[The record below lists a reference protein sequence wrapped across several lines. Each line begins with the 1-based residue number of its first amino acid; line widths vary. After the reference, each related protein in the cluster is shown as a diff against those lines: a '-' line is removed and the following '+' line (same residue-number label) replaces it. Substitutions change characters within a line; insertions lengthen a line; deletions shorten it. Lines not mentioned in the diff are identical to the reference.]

1 MPQKKISILIA
12 DDHLIYREGL
22 KIMLSRD
29 PNFWIKG
36 EVSNGKDLV
45 LRVKQLAPDIII
57 TDIKMPFMDGIE
69 ATKKL
74 CRTYPGI
81 RIIAL
86 SSFSDDYLI
95 IEMLEAG
102 AQGFLVKG
110 ISQEELAKAIRTV
123 YQHKPYFSIEITE
136 KISRI
141 IAGKSSDKKSIRHI
155 SLTEME
161 KQIVKLICK
170 ELTNKEIASRLSVGK
185 RTVESYRIRIMDK
198 LGAKSVASIITY
210 ALRSGLIRVEKQWL

>member
-1 MPQKKISILIA
+1 MQQKKISILIA

-22 KIMLSRD
+22 KMMLSAD
-29 PNFWIKG
+29 PQFWIKG
-36 EVSNGKDLV
+36 EVNNGKELL
-45 LRVKQLAPDIII
+45 LRVKQVAPDIII

-86 SSFSDDYLI
+86 SSFSEDYLI

-110 ISQEELAKAIRTV
+110 IGHDELSKAIRTV
-123 YQHKPYFSIEITE
+123 YHHKPYFSMEITE

-141 IAGKSSDKKSIRHI
+141 IAGKNQDKKNLRHI

-170 ELTNKEIASRLSVGK
+170 ELTNKEIAARLSVGK

-210 ALRSGLIRVEKQWL
+210 ALKSDLIRPGF

>member
-22 KIMLSRD
+22 KLMLSRD

-36 EVSNGKDLV
+36 EVTNGKELL

-102 AQGFLVKG
+102 AHGFLVKG
-110 ISQEELAKAIRTV
+110 IGQDELLKAIRTV
-123 YQHKPYFSIEITE
+123 YHHKPYFSLEITE

-141 IAGKSSDKKSIRHI
+141 IAGKNTNKKNIRHI

-161 KQIVKLICK
+161 KNIVKLICK
-170 ELTNKEIASRLSVGK
+170 ELTNKEIASRLSVGR

-198 LGAKSVASIITY
+198 LGARSVASIITY
-210 ALRSGLIRVEKQWL
+210 ALRSGLMRPGGC

>member
-1 MPQKKISILIA
+1 MQQKKISILIA

-22 KIMLSRD
+22 KMMLSAD
-29 PNFWIKG
+29 PQFWIKG
-36 EVSNGKDLV
+36 EVNNGKELL
-45 LRVKQLAPDIII
+45 LRVKQVAPDIII

-86 SSFSDDYLI
+86 SSFSEDYLI

-110 ISQEELAKAIRTV
+110 IGHDELSKAIRTV
-123 YQHKPYFSIEITE
+123 YHHKPYFSMEVTE

-141 IAGKSSDKKSIRHI
+141 IAGKNQDKKNLRHI

-170 ELTNKEIASRLSVGK
+170 ELTNKEIAARLSVGK

-210 ALRSGLIRVEKQWL
+210 ALKSGLIRPGF